1 MKALSRVRLFAT
13 PWTAAYQAPLSMGFS
28 RQEFWSGLPLPHLRA
43 TEIPAAYRRLMAG
56 HCLAKALAPAF
67 LSVALASAAVR
78 PRSCPV
84 SGGWSPFS
92 SHRFPPNFIMS
103 VSNSAGE
110 KPHKK
115 ARTSPYPGS
124 QVERSQVS
132 NEKVSWLAEWPE
144 YKLVKYTS
152 GQSWRDQGGQ
162 TLFGVKLLSQI

>member
-1 MKALSRVRLFAT
+1 
-13 PWTAAYQAPLSMGFS
+13 
-28 RQEFWSGLPLPHLRA
+28 
-43 TEIPAAYRRLMAG
+43 
-56 HCLAKALAPAF
+56 
-67 LSVALASAAVR
+67 
-78 PRSCPV
+78 
-84 SGGWSPFS
+84 
-92 SHRFPPNFIMS
+92 MS

-152 GQSWRDQGGQ
+152 
-162 TLFGVKLLSQI
+162 VSQIAEYHIQSLCVPSKVVSYADVVCLPTYTYKPLSF